1 MKTKEALKIIY
12 ELIIYNEELVK
23 DEDFSECWKAYEHL
37 ESKNE
42 NKWSIK
48 NYRRLTEQAIK
59 DAWLVN
65 RPPCQRMQD
74 RREAAEGKRLS
85 LL

>member
-37 ESKNE
+37 NFISPEVQVITSDQ
-42 NKWSIK
+42 NKK
-48 NYRRLTEQAIK
+48 
-59 DAWLVN
+59 
-65 RPPCQRMQD
+65 QRSP
-74 RREAAEGKRLS
+74 RK
-85 LL
+85 